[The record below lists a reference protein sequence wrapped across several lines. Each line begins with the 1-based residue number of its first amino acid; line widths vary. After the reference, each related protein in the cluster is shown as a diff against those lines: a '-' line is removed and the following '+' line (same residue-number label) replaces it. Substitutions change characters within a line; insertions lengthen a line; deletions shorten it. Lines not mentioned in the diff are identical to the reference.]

1 MKKIVSLRIKEIISE
16 NKLTKPKILVL
27 NLTHWDN
34 FFIKEHINDLD
45 CEITELNY
53 DRQKESHSSFIENLD
68 DKKFDL
74 LFLQYP
80 LGLRN
85 GNKTEADVIASL
97 IEKKIKDKGFLINIS
112 TQISFSSKH
121 LALGAD
127 IYKRFRENILGEA
140 FRPETSVTLSLYE
153 FKKGPFTNNDNDKGI
168 IQCCDL
174 RNLKEDI
181 NNLSKVEII
190 KTKDSTFTSA
200 LVAISQENQIKDF
213 KKKGLVPTSILES
226 EKGMIS
232 VDLLKSNK
240 KNREKVLNKIK
251 DFDNCVFIPMIP
263 SKTNKCEIKID
274 NLKDSRYWLISF
286 DKEMFLN
293 DYVMNFLNSEF
304 GKEQLLGLATGNF
317 IPHLTSSSIGR
328 VILPMKNTEQQK
340 KVIQNRKKL
349 EEAQKGFNEYLKKQ
363 LDTIEDDDFEYKP
376 EELMQQIPGY
386 SVDRLLKEEE
396 SKSFERKSTL
406 RFDLKQNKIQDFIT
420 DQVLKTIVA
429 FLNTDGGTLVVGQ
442 SDDKSLVGIE
452 SDKFKNQDD
461 CSKYFKDKI
470 KAKIGLK
477 FLETYIKYKFLKHE
491 DKTLLVITCAKL
503 PKSERAF
510 INETDF
516 YIRSGPS
523 NEKLNTKATIEY
535 IEMKSKI

>member
-16 NKLTKPKILVL
+16 NKLIKPKLLVL

-34 FFIKEHINDLD
+34 FFIKEHFDGLD
-45 CEITELNY
+45 CEIKELNY
-53 DRQKESHSSFIENLD
+53 DRQKESHSNFIDNLD
-68 DKKFDL
+68 DERFDL

-80 LGLRN
+80 LGLRV
-85 GNKTEADVIASL
+85 GNKTEVNFIASL
-97 IEKKIKDKGFLINIS
+97 VENKIKVNGYLLNIS
-112 TQISFSSKH
+112 TQTSFSSKH
-121 LALGAD
+121 LIFGGE
-127 IYKRFRENILGEA
+127 IYRRFRENVLGEVYK
-140 FRPETSVTLSLYE
+140 PETAINLSLFE
-153 FKKGPFTNNDNDKGI
+153 FRKGPFTKSDNDTVI

-174 RNLKEDI
+174 RNLPEDS
-181 NNLSKVEII
+181 NDLSKIEVI
-190 KTKDSTFTSA
+190 KAKESTFTSA
-200 LVAISQENQIKDF
+200 LVTISQENQLKDF
-213 KKKGLVPTSILES
+213 KKRSLVPTSILES
-226 EKGMIS
+226 ETGKIS

-251 DFDNCVFIPMIP
+251 DFNNCVFIPMIP

-274 NLKDSRYWLISF
+274 NLKDSRYWLVSF

-317 IPHLTSSSIGR
+317 IPHLTSMSLGR
-328 VILPMKNTEQQK
+328 VVLPMKNTEQQK

-349 EEAQKGFNEYLKKQ
+349 EEAQKGFNDYLKKQ

-406 RFDLKQNKIQDFIT
+406 RFDTKQNKILDFIT

-442 SDDKSLVGIE
+442 SDDKILLGIE
-452 SDKFKNQDD
+452 ADKFKSQDD

-477 FLETYIKYKFLKHE
+477 FLETYIKYKFLKQE
-491 DKTLLVITCAKL
+491 DKTLLVVTCAKL

-523 NEKLNTKATIEY
+523 NEKLNTKDTIEY